1 MKSAVKLSSHSQ
13 EELVI
18 QTGWSRYQ
26 WFIVISLFLA
36 MVIAYLDRINFSIVM
51 PVLIKEYNIS
61 PATGGI
67 LLSIFNWSLA
77 FFYLFAGPL
86 IDRYHARR
94 MLPLGVGIWST
105 ATLLTG
111 LSTSIPFLGAMRG
124 LLGTGEST
132 LVPSASKIISEVF
145 KKEDRGKVVGL
156 YFSGTKVGVTLGAPL
171 ASMILVAYGWQ
182 AVFYITGAISLL
194 WLMFWLPIYRKNKEV
209 IPPEV
214 HEEDEK
220 QRPISWFSLLKN
232 RSVWAL
238 LLGQAGYLYVYFV
251 FITWVPSYLVLELKM
266 GFLKTGFLSMVPFL
280 LAVVMGISSGW
291 AADWW
296 IKKGGNLSLVRKTFI
311 GCGFALSTIFII
323 ISAYSPSAN
332 LTVLFLILSMGALGI
347 ASPNVNALP
356 MDISSRRVVS
366 SVSALQ
372 NFGGN
377 IGGAF
382 APALTGILY
391 AWTGS
396 FQSSL
401 ILTGVIAVVLGIGSH
416 IFLLGKIEKSVGINL
431 NNEKL

>member
-1 MKSAVKLSSHSQ
+1 MKSIMEPSSSTMQ
-13 EELVI
+13 KEVVI
-18 QTGWSRYQ
+18 HTSWSRYQ
-26 WFIVISLFLA
+26 WFIVTSLFLA

-67 LLSIFNWSLA
+67 LLSMFNWSLA

-86 IDRYHARR
+86 IDRYHASR
-94 MLPLGVGIWST
+94 MLPLGVGIWSL
-105 ATLLTG
+105 ATVFTG
-111 LSTSIPFLGAMRG
+111 ITSSIPLLGAMRA

-132 LVPSASKIISEVF
+132 LVPSAAKIVSEVF
-145 KKEDRGKVVGL
+145 KKEDRGKVVGI

-171 ASMILVAYGWQ
+171 AATIMVAYGWQ
-182 AVFYITGAISLL
+182 WVFYITGAISLL
-194 WLMFWLPIYRKNKEV
+194 WLVIWLPFYRRNKEV

-214 HEEDEK
+214 SEENET
-220 QRPISWFSLLKN
+220 QGSISWFSLLKN

-238 LLGQAGYLYVYFV
+238 ILGQAGYLYVYFV

-280 LAVVMGISSGW
+280 LAVIAGISSGW

-296 IKKGGNLSLVRKTFI
+296 IKSGGQLSMVRKTFI
-311 GCGFALSTIFII
+311 GCGFILSTIFII
-323 ISAYSPSAN
+323 ISAYAPTAN
-332 LTVLFLILSMGALGI
+332 LTVLFLILSMGSLGI
-347 ASPNVNALP
+347 ASPNINSLP
-356 MDISSRRVVS
+356 MDIASRRVVS

-382 APALTGILY
+382 APAVTGILY

-401 ILTGVIAVVLGIGSH
+401 ILTGVVAIVFGLGAH
-416 IFLLGKIEKSVGINL
+416 IFLIGKIDKKVGL
-431 NNEKL
+431 NITK